1 MVNDNTNDFRLSEEY
16 FPYKLLFNLSVL
28 STNLE
33 NDFLPTSNRATAL
46 KFSTVDCCVSFYH
59 HTKNASAYG
68 FADGEFGDFLELFIN
83 GETDFGDYFDTTLSW
98 WERRNDPNV
107 LFITYEELKQ
117 DTEKNV
123 LKIASFIGSEYKEKL
138 EKDEKMLQDVIRHS
152 SFDFMKEHLNKLIGE
167 IRRTP
172 KEMIQD
178 NPDIPAGFKAVL
190 LSHQR
195 QKERNDSRSTFI
207 RKGQFSFWM

>member
-1 MVNDNTNDFRLSEEY
+1 F
-16 FPYKLLFNLSVL
+16 
-28 STNLE
+28 LE
-33 NDFLPTSNRATAL
+33 LTGAEVVEKMKRPGTIKFHLPFHMTPWSPEAKYIFVARNP
-46 KFSTVDCCVSFYH
+46 KDCCVSFYH

-207 RKGQFSFWM
+207 RKGQFSFWMK